1 MHHSNVL
8 YSIYSMSYCLLTSV
22 LCSIYVISTD
32 VSTAQC
38 LRNNDR
44 MYDCNVLYEY
54 LYSMSVLSTDV
65 STVQYLRT
73 MCNVYHYCLLM
84 SVLHSVSLLS
94 TDVSTAQY
102 LRTILSNAPLL
113 CTVQY

>member
-1 MHHSNVL
+1 M
-8 YSIYSMSYCLLTSV
+8 
-22 LCSIYVISTD
+22 STD

-73 MCNVYHYCLLM
+73 MMCNVYHYCLLI
-84 SVLHSVSLLS
+84 SVLHSVSILS

-102 LRTILSNAPLL
+102 
-113 CTVQY
+113 

>member
-1 MHHSNVL
+1 MHHCNVL

-22 LCSIYVISTD
+22 LCSIYVLSTD
-32 VSTAQC
+32 VSTAQY

-73 MCNVYHYCLLM
+73 MMCNVYHYCLLI
-84 SVLHSVSLLS
+84 SVLHSVSILS

-102 LRTILSNAPLL
+102 
-113 CTVQY
+113 